1 MVQRT
6 ERDDEL
12 IADFLRQAMA
22 LGKFEMMGMAGFLA
36 ADQAG
41 LSGDRAQVRLVP
53 VTT

>member
-36 ADQAG
+36 ADQAW
-41 LSGDRAQVRLVP
+41 LPGDRAQVRLVP